1 MARSPAQAENIGTSD
16 TVTGDTD
23 QPKKRRVNRGARGP
37 QPVYLFVRN
46 DPNTNKLAVTKSFRD
61 PRKMAAHMQQAGA
74 DEQFLVTTPE

>member
-1 MARSPAQAENIGTSD
+1 MARSPAQAEGIASE
-16 TVTGDTD
+16 VATGEAEA
-23 QPKKRRVNRGARGP
+23 PKKRRVNRGARGP

-46 DPNTNKLAVTKSFRD
+46 DPGTGKLAVTKSFRD